1 MQIAVTGGTGFLGTH
16 TTAALLESGHDVRLL
31 VHPAEDV
38 TETLALFGP
47 AAGRVDVLV
56 GDLRDPDTVRALLT
70 GCDAVLHAAGVVGTD
85 DTREQLMW
93 EINTQ
98 ATTDVLVRAAMMG
111 LDPIVH
117 VASYAVLFP
126 SPDPVIGPDSPTAV
140 GRSAYGRTK
149 SAADRVARALQ
160 AAGAPVVITYP
171 SSVIGPALGDRRGV
185 TADGWQAILK
195 MGVAPTFE
203 GGMQMIDVRDV
214 AAVHAAV
221 MKPGRGPRRYMC
233 GGELI
238 PFNDLVD
245 LLERASGRKLRRIPT
260 GRKVMLGLGRITD
273 ALSKV
278 VPVSSGLSYEAASLL
293 TAATPTDDSRT
304 HDELGVQWRSARDAL
319 LESF

>member
-16 TTAALLESGHDVRLL
+16 TTAALLDAGHRVRLL
-31 VHPAEDV
+31 VHPAEDAGD
-38 TETLALFGP
+38 TLALFGP
-47 AAGRVDVLV
+47 AADRIDVLV
-56 GDLRDPDTVRALLT
+56 GDLRDPDTVQTLLT

-126 SPDPVIGPDSPTAV
+126 CPDPVIGPDSPTAV

-195 MGVAPTFE
+195 MGVAPVFE

-221 MKPGRGPRRYMC
+221 MEPGRGPRRYMC

-238 PFNDLVD
+238 PFKDLVD
-245 LLERASGRKLRRIPT
+245 LLEEASGRKLRRIPT
-260 GRKVMLGLGRITD
+260 GQKVMLGLGRVTD
-273 ALSKV
+273 ALSKLI
-278 VPVSSGLSYEAASLL
+278 PVSSGLSYEAASLL

-304 HDELGVQWRSARDAL
+304 HDELGLQWRSARQAL